1 MKFSFKRFFALAKRY
16 ATENFKSSSVF
27 GSIGLFLMPIAYIG
41 LDYNASLLMPA
52 IYVILFLPVAENCF
66 VEYKKPNNRTN
77 MILLPATTF
86 EKYLCSILVQGILI
100 PFGCAAI
107 FLSGF
112 YVGNLLFSQNAMH
125 FNIVKEIFGANP
137 EDRWLIVLIYVAAIS
152 ISSYA
157 SLCFKKYSSLVL
169 VGIVSLAFIACYRLW
184 DIIYLTTFYSEKVW
198 LPACVDVFQNTIYA
212 FWTWAF
218 AIMIP
223 VFLGLA
229 YLRLKEERA

>member
-16 ATENFKSSSVF
+16 ATENLRLNSLYACA
-27 GSIGLFLMPIAYIG
+27 GLFLMPIAYIG
-41 LDYNASLLMPA
+41 LDYNASLLILA

-100 PFGCAAI
+100 PFGGAAI

-112 YVGNLLFSQNAMH
+112 YVGNLLFPQNAMH
-125 FNIVKEIFGANP
+125 FNIVK

-157 SLCFKKYSSLVL
+157 SLCFKKYSSLIL

-184 DIIYLTTFYSEKVW
+184 DIIYLTTFHSEEVW

>member
-1 MKFSFKRFFALAKRY
+1 MEFSFKRFFALTKRY
-16 ATENFKSSSVF
+16 AADNFRSSAVF
-27 GSIGLFLMPIAYIG
+27 ACIGLFLMPIAYIG
-41 LDYNASLLMPA
+41 LDYNESLSIPA

-86 EKYLCSILVQGILI
+86 EKYLCSILIQGILV
-100 PFGCAAI
+100 PFACAAI
-107 FLSGF
+107 FIFGF
-112 YVGNLLFSQNAMH
+112 YIGGLLFPQNTMY

-157 SLCFKKYSSLVL
+157 SLCFKKYSSLIL

-184 DIIYLTTFYSEKVW
+184 DNIYLTSFHSEEVC

>member
-1 MKFSFKRFFALAKRY
+1 MEFSFKRFFALTKKY
-16 ATENFKSSSVF
+16 AADNFRSNAVF
-27 GSIGLFLMPIAYIG
+27 ACIGLFLMPIAYIG
-41 LDYNASLLMPA
+41 LDYNESSLIPA
-52 IYVILFLPVAENCF
+52 IYVILFLPVAETCF
-66 VEYKKPNNRTN
+66 IEYKKPNNRTN

-86 EKYLCSILVQGILI
+86 EKYLCSILVQGILV
-100 PFGCAAI
+100 PFACAAI
-107 FLSGF
+107 FIFGF
-112 YVGNLLFSQNAMH
+112 YIGGLLFPQNTMH

-157 SLCFKKYSSLVL
+157 SLCFKKYSSLIL

-184 DIIYLTTFYSEKVW
+184 DNIYLTSFHSEEVC

>member
-16 ATENFKSSSVF
+16 AAENLRLNSLYACA
-27 GSIGLFLMPIAYIG
+27 GLFLMPIASIG
-41 LDYNASLLMPA
+41 LDYNASLLILA
-52 IYVILFLPVAENCF
+52 IYVILFLPVAEVCF
-66 VEYKKPNNRTN
+66 IEYKKPNNRTN

-86 EKYLCSILVQGILI
+86 EKYLCSILVQGILL

-107 FLSGF
+107 FMSGF
-112 YVGNLLFSQNAMH
+112 YVGNLLFPQNAMH
-125 FNIVKEIFGANP
+125 FNIVK

-184 DIIYLTTFYSEKVW
+184 DIIYLTTFSSEEVW
-198 LPACVDVFQNTIYA
+198 LPASVDAFDNTINT

-223 VFLGLA
+223 IFLGLT